1 MEKLA
6 LIFSTTYVS
15 STVLREFCG
24 RWCGREHVESNALN
38 SWKLDI
44 FGIVG
49 GGVSFCCTILDLLPP
64 GHWFTFGH
72 LKKGIREFHGRFA
85 LAPADK
91 AATNV
96 VVV

>member
-6 LIFSTTYVS
+6 LIFSKTFIV

-24 RWCGREHVESNALN
+24 LWGGREHVETNAIN
-38 SWKLDI
+38 SWKLDV

-49 GGVSFCCTILDLLPP
+49 GGVSFCCSSLDLLPS
-64 GHWFTFGH
+64 GHSYTFGH
-72 LKKGIREFHGRFA
+72 LKKGIREFHGRFV

-91 AATNV
+91 AANNV